1 MKKIIIYIVVSVLG
15 VFALIASLSNTSQ
28 TPAVLNTSVD
38 TPNGPVSAG
47 VDPRSVDSLT
57 TKTETDAQTSTNQPT
72 SSPTP
77 TPTVK
82 PKPAT
87 TSGTYT
93 NSAGVEVKSPVVA
106 PSAPAGASAK
116 CKDGTY
122 SFSQSRRGTCSY
134 HGGVS
139 LWL

>member
-15 VFALIASLSNTSQ
+15 VFALIASVSRPSQ
-28 TPAVLNTSVD
+28 NPAVLNTSID
-38 TPNGPVSAG
+38 IPNGPVSAG
-47 VDPRSVDSLT
+47 VDPRAVDSLT
-57 TKTETDAQTSTNQPT
+57 TKTETDVEPTTSQPI
-72 SSPTP
+72 PTP
-77 TPTVK
+77 TSTVQ
-82 PKPAT
+82 PKPT
-87 TSGTYT
+87 STSGTYT
-93 NSAGVEVKSPVVA
+93 NSTGVTVKSPVVA
-106 PSAPAGASAK
+106 PSAPVGASAK